1 MQFYTCVNRFGNE
14 LLYCG
19 YDNGRRVATKIPFQ
33 PTLFVPS
40 NRQTDIVSLDGKFL
54 EPRPFETM
62 REARDY
68 INMYTDVGGKRIYGN
83 KNYINQFIT
92 EKFPD
97 EIEFDRDLINVT
109 TIDIEVASDD
119 GFPHP
124 DQAAHPIISI
134 TTKNNIDNT
143 FYVWGLG
150 DYDTSTSYM
159 QENRVVYV
167 KCTSEVDLLSQF
179 LVFWNKH
186 TPDVVTGWNTEFF
199 DIPYLVHRISSVM
212 GSGQEK
218 LLSPWK
224 HINQRHVKFK
234 GIEQICYE
242 MYGIVSLDYM
252 NIFKK
257 FGYAYGP
264 QESYSLNNIANVVLG
279 EKKLSYEEHSNLHTL
294 YLNDHQK
301 FIDYNI
307 RDVELVDRIEDK
319 MGLITLVMTIAY
331 KAGIN
336 YLDTLGTT
344 SMWDTIIYRRLMS
357 AKKKVIPPINQIDG
371 DPSFEPNHDYHKKQ
385 DTKVINKAG
394 EEESRKASGF
404 AGGYVKD
411 VQVGMHEWV
420 CSFDLNSLYPNIIVQ
435 WNMSPE
441 TILPERT
448 LGVHPDA
455 VLEGRVNNANSYAL
469 AGNGVHFDTNRR
481 GIVPTII
488 VDYYAERAE
497 IKKKML
503 EAKQQIETADK
514 SDKTNI
520 YRLERDIARYENQQ
534 MAIKIMMNSLYGA
547 LGNKYFKY
555 FDLRMAEAVTLT
567 GQTCIRWAERTVNAK
582 LNAVLG
588 TDEDY
593 VIAIDTDSLYVNFG
607 PLVNKIPQTS
617 KQDIVN
623 ALDSFCKDK
632 IEPVIEKSYDELHR
646 TLGSYDNRMVM
657 AREAIADIGIWTAKK
672 RYILNV
678 HDNEGVRYAE
688 PKLKIMG
695 IEAIKSSTPAEV
707 RKALKEI
714 FKVIVSGSETKT
726 QEAIAQFK
734 NYFMALP
741 PEEVSFPRSVS
752 DIDKWSRKRDIY
764 AKGTPIHVRG
774 AILHNHHVK
783 NNGLDK
789 KYAVI
794 TSGDKI
800 KFCYLKMPNPIRE
813 NVISFT
819 DYLPQEL
826 QLHNY
831 VDKKKQFEKTFLDVI
846 TPILDSIGWEAE
858 ERATLEAF
866 FA

>member
-1 MQFYTCVNRFGNE
+1 MIRSICI
-14 LLYCG
+14 L
-19 YDNGRRVATKIPFQ
+19 
-33 PTLFVPS
+33 TL
-40 NRQTDIVSLDGKFL
+40 IAMG
-54 EPRPFETM
+54 
-62 REARDY
+62 
-68 INMYTDVGGKRIYGN
+68 
-83 KNYINQFIT
+83 
-92 EKFPD
+92 
-97 EIEFDRDLINVT
+97 
-109 TIDIEVASDD
+109 
-119 GFPHP
+119 
-124 DQAAHPIISI
+124 
-134 TTKNNIDNT
+134 
-143 FYVWGLG
+143 GLG
-150 DYDTSTSYM
+150 C
-159 QENRVVYV
+159 NAV
-167 KCTSEVDLLSQF
+167 K
-179 LVFWNKH
+179 
-186 TPDVVTGWNTEFF
+186 
-199 DIPYLVHRISSVM
+199 
-212 GSGQEK
+212 
-218 LLSPWK
+218 
-224 HINQRHVKFK
+224 NQ
-234 GIEQICYE
+234 
-242 MYGIVSLDYM
+242 
-252 NIFKK
+252 
-257 FGYAYGP
+257 
-264 QESYSLNNIANVVLG
+264 
-279 EKKLSYEEHSNLHTL
+279 
-294 YLNDHQK
+294 LNDAD
-301 FIDYNI
+301 ID
-307 RDVELVDRIEDK
+307 
-319 MGLITLVMTIAY
+319 
-331 KAGIN
+331 
-336 YLDTLGTT
+336 
-344 SMWDTIIYRRLMS
+344 
-357 AKKKVIPPINQIDG
+357 
-371 DPSFEPNHDYHKKQ
+371 
-385 DTKVINKAG
+385 
-394 EEESRKASGF
+394 
-404 AGGYVKD
+404 
-411 VQVGMHEWV
+411 
-420 CSFDLNSLYPNIIVQ
+420 
-435 WNMSPE
+435 
-441 TILPERT
+441 RT
-448 LGVHPDA
+448 
-455 VLEGRVNNANSYAL
+455 
-469 AGNGVHFDTNRR
+469 
-481 GIVPTII
+481 
-488 VDYYAERAE
+488 
-497 IKKKML
+497 
-503 EAKQQIETADK
+503 
-514 SDKTNI
+514 
-520 YRLERDIARYENQQ
+520 
-534 MAIKIMMNSLYGA
+534 KIMMNSLYGA